1 MKNSYNVKSEAIQ
14 KYQYCQLCVLRGKI
28 NLQES
33 GDYRWMDGWHVVY
46 TNWGDGEPSD
56 PEGTGGCV
64 SMHADG
70 KWYDDPCDN
79 AYFTP
84 CKQTEGKNFASSKF
98 VLIDFIYN
106 HIIERNFS
114 EITLLNVS

>member
-1 MKNSYNVKSEAIQ
+1 
-14 KYQYCQLCVLRGKI
+14 
-28 NLQES
+28 
-33 GDYRWMDGWHVVY
+33 MDGWHVVY

-84 CKQTEGKNFASSKF
+84 CKQTDGKNNFVQPRERFAVVSTTIKF
-98 VLIDFIYN
+98 FEN
-106 HIIERNFS
+106 
-114 EITLLNVS
+114 

>member
-1 MKNSYNVKSEAIQ
+1 MSNVK
-14 KYQYCQLCVLRGKI
+14 QYKISVLPTSCIKGKI
-28 NLQES
+28 DLQDS

-70 KWYDDPCDN
+70 KWYDDPCTSR
-79 AYFTP
+79 YYMP
-84 CKQTEGKNFASSKF
+84 CKYTEGK
-98 VLIDFIYN
+98 V
-106 HIIERNFS
+106 
-114 EITLLNVS
+114 